1 MEKEQRTQMHQTI
14 KEIFSKVTS
23 TTINEG
29 DKKYIKCL
37 KLNKKSMNVYK
48 RRKNKIEIISECFA
62 RR

>member
-48 RRKNKIEIISECFA
+48 RKKN
-62 RR
+62 